1 MQRSRQ
7 DDRAGR
13 DRLTVSSHM
22 RRTDTSSG
30 TSDGTE
36 ANGFRRAN
44 SAAITLLV
52 GDSSEP
58 PVPPLCLRS
67 TPLPSASSASAP
79 PRHLLNLLRSWLRL
93 NSARLGSAS
102 APLRLGSI
110 LGHPGLGSS
119 APRLASTLPAASK
132 LSGRDRVAATSAE
145 VDDVDTMVR
154 ATRARFARQRLNFF
168 RRRHKVGVR
177 LTMACSN
184 LERLQ
189 RKRFGEPP
197 SLTRVSPPRG
207 GL

>member
-22 RRTDTSSG
+22 RHTDTSSG

-36 ANGFRRAN
+36 ARAN

-58 PVPPLCLRS
+58 PVPPLCLCS

-93 NSARLGSAS
+93 NSFSSRLCLGSTS
-102 APLRLGSI
+102 PRLHIGPSRPR
-110 LGHPGLGSS
+110 LLGSS
-119 APRLASTLPAASK
+119 PRFHAACCVKAERPRPCCSNQRRGGRCGHDGSSHACALRAPAS
-132 LSGRDRVAATSAE
+132 
-145 VDDVDTMVR
+145 
-154 ATRARFARQRLNFF
+154 QFF

-184 LERLQ
+184 LERLEKAI
-189 RKRFGEPP
+189 R
-197 SLTRVSPPRG
+197 
-207 GL
+207 